1 MTEDPGTD
9 QQPPKPDQQPPRDDI
24 RWLIYLAIG
33 FVVVLAL
40 LLLSGLQS
48 SHGPLTGPL
57 QHLATPRPGTPGPGR
72 RWRHLPAGRGREHPR
87 GHCVA

>member
-9 QQPPKPDQQPPRDDI
+9 QQPPKPDQEPPKDDI

-48 SHGPLTGPL
+48 SHM
-57 QHLATPRPGTPGPGR
+57 
-72 RWRHLPAGRGREHPR
+72 
-87 GHCVA
+87 GH

>member
-9 QQPPKPDQQPPRDDI
+9 QQPPKPGQEPPKDDI

-40 LLLSGLQS
+40 LLLSGMQS
-48 SHGPLTGPL
+48 SHTG
-57 QHLATPRPGTPGPGR
+57 H
-72 RWRHLPAGRGREHPR
+72 
-87 GHCVA
+87 

>member
-9 QQPPKPDQQPPRDDI
+9 QQPPKPDQEPPKDDI

-40 LLLSGLQS
+40 LLLSGMQS
-48 SHGPLTGPL
+48 PHM
-57 QHLATPRPGTPGPGR
+57 
-72 RWRHLPAGRGREHPR
+72 
-87 GHCVA
+87 GH

>member
-9 QQPPKPDQQPPRDDI
+9 QQPPKPDQEPPKDDI

-40 LLLSGLQS
+40 LLLSGLRS
-48 SHGPLTGPL
+48 SHM
-57 QHLATPRPGTPGPGR
+57 
-72 RWRHLPAGRGREHPR
+72 
-87 GHCVA
+87 GH

>member
-1 MTEDPGTD
+1 MTEEARTD
-9 QQPPKPDQQPPRDDI
+9 HQPPKPDHQPPKDDI

-48 SHGPLTGPL
+48 SHI
-57 QHLATPRPGTPGPGR
+57 
-72 RWRHLPAGRGREHPR
+72 
-87 GHCVA
+87 GH

>member
-9 QQPPKPDQQPPRDDI
+9 QQPPKPDQEPPKDDI

-40 LLLSGLQS
+40 LLLSGMQS
-48 SHGPLTGPL
+48 SHM
-57 QHLATPRPGTPGPGR
+57 
-72 RWRHLPAGRGREHPR
+72 
-87 GHCVA
+87 GH